1 MIHYQFP
8 LNKLPLLNFM
18 SLSTRYNANYNWTAA
33 PLSLENLG
41 NTIQNSQS
49 RQYNGQIN
57 LTTLYNKVPYFKKL
71 NNLEIN

>member
-1 MIHYQFP
+1 
-8 LNKLPLLNFM
+8 M
-18 SLSTRYNANYNWTAA
+18 SLSTRYNGNYNWNAA

-57 LTTLYNKVPYFKKL
+57 LTTLY
-71 NNLEIN
+71 